1 MWLQL
6 RRQILLH
13 LSSFVLVLA
22 IAAVSSASRMM
33 RGASSTSSNSTTNTT
48 VTAIPSATATDK
60 LLLLNDLSLEQ
71 AYLHHSIVGTVP
83 GAAGASASLAQQAAR
98 LAAGSYSGTTG
109 QAPGGWRVQATYK
122 NINSVAVMSTRPGVV
137 NEKQACALAFRGSD
151 DRLDWRNDY
160 MARQFPMLLCGE
172 EDEGK
177 ERFFL
182 DMLTRADNVE
192 GEEREMEEERRRRGQ
207 RRRQTP
213 PPVGDQQVKE
223 SGNSTSNN
231 ENRRSSSSSSSKQT
245 NSSAPTLPGLRQRCP
260 RPLGLHVLHYGF
272 YQSFRLLS
280 SGTTLADD
288 WGNYFRNGTC
298 DPNVSIITGHS
309 LGGAFTIYASILG
322 WQGVPITFAAPRA
335 VINGSCPT
343 TAGREARA
351 TTTTTTMVERSRDE
365 DTSHPLLPITRI
377 YLTDDPVPATLPVS
391 DAMRLGISGPW
402 VHCGCALAL
411 QASVPAGATA
421 EEEEGEEENLKKEH
435 FAAKAM
441 GCGSNEP
448 LREAPLL
455 PPPPTL
461 PVLAAVPSPLS
472 LGRNR
477 RGGDDEEE
485 AAVGANGLLPSVL
498 LAPGDLKRHVHTRYI
513 RAMDEACQ
521 GPLDSMR
528 CLFDHEV

>member
-6 RRQILLH
+6 RRQFLLH
-13 LSSFVLVLA
+13 LPFFILA
-22 IAAVSSASRMM
+22 FAAAVSASSRMM
-33 RGASSTSSNSTTNTT
+33 RGASSPSSNTTTT
-48 VTAIPSATATDK
+48 VTPIATAPATEK

-71 AYLHHSIVGTVP
+71 AYLHHSAVGSVP
-83 GAAGASASLAQQAAR
+83 GAAGGSASLAQQAAR

-109 QAPGGWRVQATYK
+109 KAPGGWRVEATYK
-122 NINSVAVMSTRPGVV
+122 NINSVAVISTRTGTA
-137 NEKQACALAFRGSD
+137 NGKQACALAFRGSD

-160 MARQFPMLLCGE
+160 MAHPFPMLLCGE
-172 EDEGK
+172 EEEGK

-182 DMLTRADNVE
+182 DVLTRADNGE

-213 PPVGDQQVKE
+213 PPVDGQQAKK
-223 SGNSTSNN
+223 SSNSTNNN
-231 ENRRSSSSSSSKQT
+231 ESRRRSSSSSKQS
-245 NSSAPTLPGLRQRCP
+245 NSSASAQPRLRQRCP
-260 RPLGLHVLHYGF
+260 RPLGIHVLHYGF

-280 SGTTLADD
+280 SGTTLAED
-288 WGNYFRNGTC
+288 WGRYFRNGTC
-298 DPNVSIITGHS
+298 DPDVSIITGHS
-309 LGGAFTIYASILG
+309 LGGAFTVYASILG
-322 WQGVPITFAAPRA
+322 WPGVPITFAAPRA

-343 TAGREARA
+343 TAGKGARG
-351 TTTTTTMVERSRDE
+351 TTTTERSKDE
-365 DTSHPLLPITRI
+365 DNSHPLLPMTRI
-377 YLTDDPVPATLPVS
+377 YLTDDLVPATLPVS
-391 DAMRLGISGPW
+391 DAMRLRIGGPW

-411 QASVPAGATA
+411 QASVPAGAA
-421 EEEEGEEENLKKEH
+421 ADEEEEEGEEEKMKKEH

-448 LREAPLL
+448 LREAPLF
-455 PPPPTL
+455 PPPPNL
-461 PVLAAVPSPLS
+461 PAPAAMPSPLS

-477 RGGDDEEE
+477 RGDEDEEE
-485 AAVGANGLLPSVL
+485 AAADTKGLLPSGL
-498 LAPGDLKRHVHTRYI
+498 LAPGELKRHVHTRYV